1 MGIIFLK
8 KTIFPSLKM
17 VLVSKD
23 NKRVI
28 FTYLLREGVVVVK
41 KDAYLPVHQQ
51 ITSVPNLHVMMIT
64 KSLKSRGYPNEVYNW
79 GWRYYFLTNDGV
91 TFLIKELGLPADAK
105 ILPATHTKKKIVTK
119 SAPTKEGKEGAEE
132 GAEGGETATGK

>member
-1 MGIIFLK
+1 
-8 KTIFPSLKM
+8 M

-41 KDAYLPVHQQ
+41 KDAYLPVHPQIQQ
-51 ITSVPNLHVMMIT
+51 VPNLHVMMIT
-64 KSLKSRGYPNEVYNW
+64 KSLKSRGYLNEVYNW

-91 TFLIKELGLPADAK
+91 KFLIKELGLPENAM
-105 ILPATHTKKKIVTK
+105 ILPATHKKK
-119 SAPTKEGKEGAEE
+119 
-132 GAEGGETATGK
+132 